1 MPGIGVKHYL
11 LFGKPGVVQRSSLP
25 SCECMLKCKHPLTDE
40 GEPKG
45 QEMKADKVIEAM
57 QRTRTANLKKLIR
70 MYVNASD
77 LTRKLGYS
85 SRASVSLMASGQR
98 PITERTARRIEEKL
112 KLETGWMDVR
122 HKGD

>member
-1 MPGIGVKHYL
+1 
-11 LFGKPGVVQRSSLP
+11 
-25 SCECMLKCKHPLTDE
+25 
-40 GEPKG
+40 
-45 QEMKADKVIEAM
+45 MKADKAIEAM
-57 QRTRTANLKKLIR
+57 QGTRIGNLRKLIR
-70 MYVNASD
+70 RYENASQ
-77 LTRKLGYS
+77 LSAKLGYS